1 MVECELAVPRGNADH
16 NHQQGATLEQFPL
29 RTEQARPQLISIQIL
44 RAVAVL
50 MVFTFHITDT
60 PFVKD
65 LSGASVFKMGLA
77 GVDIFFVISGFV
89 IYVSTRQTTITPV
102 DFWRARFIRIA
113 PLYYIYTLSFL
124 ALIFVAGRVPPDFAV
139 VEIVK
144 SFLFVPFNNS
154 LNGQPV
160 PLLGVG
166 WTLNYEAF
174 FYLVFGLGLL
184 ISSRQMRFFFI
195 AMVFGILI
203 TMRFVLDPSNDLIV
217 RITSPLLLEFLAG
230 VALAIYNT
238 QHPNE
243 RPLSGVVLIIGS
255 TIVLL
260 LVSVIY
266 PTAPRTI
273 GFGIPAVFLLQG
285 FVFCEKWLH
294 APAFWIPR
302 LLGDASYSIYLTHG
316 IVIYAAALFLAPAIG
331 PSLLAAIALSA
342 AALAAGVLSYQYV
355 ESPLIQGLRN
365 WFPKRNKG
373 LAASAPCTLEPGADH
388 D

>member
-1 MVECELAVPRGNADH
+1 MIECELAVPRGIADQ
-16 NHQQGATLEQFPL
+16 NHETGAAPEPCPVP
-29 RTEQARPQLISIQIL
+29 TEQARPQLISIQIL
-44 RAVAVL
+44 RAIAVL
-50 MVFTFHITDT
+50 MVFAFHITDT
-60 PFVKD
+60 PFIKD
-65 LSGASVFKMGLA
+65 VSGTTAFKMGLA

-89 IYVSTRQTTITPV
+89 IYVSTKQTTITPIE
-102 DFWRARFIRIA
+102 FWRARFIRIA

-124 ALIFVAGRVPPDFAV
+124 GLLFVAGRLPTDFAV
-139 VEIVK
+139 IEIVK

-174 FYLVFGLGLL
+174 FYFVFGLGLL
-184 ISSRQMRFFFI
+184 ISSQQTRLFFI
-195 AMVFGILI
+195 TVVFGILI
-203 TMRFVLDPSNDLIV
+203 VMRFVLDPTNDLIV

-230 VALAIYNT
+230 ISLAIYNS
-238 QHPNE
+238 QHLTE
-243 RPLSGVVLIIGS
+243 RPFTGVVLIIS
-255 TIVLL
+255 SIIVLH
-260 LVSVIY
+260 LVSVFY

-273 GFGIPAVFLLQG
+273 GFGIPAVFMLQG

-294 APAFWIPR
+294 APAFLIPR

-316 IVIYAAALFLAPAIG
+316 IIIYAAALFLAPAIG
-331 PSLLAAIALSA
+331 PSVPAAIALSA

-365 WFPKRNKG
+365 WFPKRIKG
-373 LAASAPCTLEPGADH
+373 LAPSAPCAPKPGTDH